1 MSILRGISQIFFIDN
16 PVTGAVILIALACAD
31 PRLALLTALGSAT
44 QTVGAWALRYQDQA
58 DHGLMGY
65 NGALVGASTALYVGF
80 TPTSVALTVVGSLAC
95 IIVHIALQHVSEQPP
110 LRRFALPVSTA
121 PFCAVSSL
129 MFGTLG
135 HLIDPAPLS
144 SAEGTAGFG

>member
-58 DHGLMGY
+58 DHSPLCWVHTNLSGINGGGVTGL
-65 NGALVGASTALYVGF
+65 
-80 TPTSVALTVVGSLAC
+80 
-95 IIVHIALQHVSEQPP
+95 HH
-110 LRRFALPVSTA
+110 
-121 PFCAVSSL
+121 CA
-129 MFGTLG
+129 
-135 HLIDPAPLS
+135 HCA
-144 SAEGTAGFG
+144 AARE